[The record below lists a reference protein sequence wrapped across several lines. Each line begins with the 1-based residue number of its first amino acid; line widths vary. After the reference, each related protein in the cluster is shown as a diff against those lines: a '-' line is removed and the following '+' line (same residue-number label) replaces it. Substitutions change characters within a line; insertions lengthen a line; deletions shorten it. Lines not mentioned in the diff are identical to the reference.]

1 MIKNRFLWVLI
12 PVLVLLDQL
21 SKLWAIRVLKPGNR
35 IPIIKDVLELTY
47 VENRG
52 AAFGILQ
59 NRQIF
64 FLIISLIGL
73 VGILLV
79 LSKMPEDRRYLPLS
93 LCLVFVASGAVG
105 NMIDRMF
112 RHYVVDFI
120 YFKPIDFPVFNI
132 ADIYVTVSAGLM
144 VLLFFFYYKE
154 EELEAII
161 PGKKR

>member
-1 MIKNRFLWVLI
+1 MIKNRFLWILI
-12 PVLVLLDQL
+12 PVLVLLDQW
-21 SKLWAIRVLKPGNR
+21 SKFWAIRVLKPGKV
-35 IPIIKDVLELTY
+35 IPIIKNVLELTY

-64 FLIISLIGL
+64 FLLITL
-73 VGILLV
+73 AVLAGILLV
-79 LSKMPEDRRYLPLS
+79 MQRMPDNKRYLPLS

-105 NMIDRMF
+105 NMIDRMV

-120 YFKPIDFPVFNI
+120 YFKPIDFPVFNV
-132 ADIYVTVSAGLM
+132 ADIYVTISAGLLI
-144 VLLFFFYYKE
+144 LLFFFYYKE
-154 EELEAII
+154 EELEQVI